1 MTMKKFGLFA
11 WLLTLLLAA
20 CQSSSNAENREITEE
35 DIARTVE
42 ATHIAEIEVE
52 GMTCEMGCGG
62 DIRKALRGT
71 GGVAKVDFDF
81 QADREV
87 NIARVQFDSNTIAAD
102 EMKKVIAGLNK
113 GQFQVGSIETKALPK
128 TDSSIDKSSSSDAA
142 PGVQMKN
149 SMLSLSDVVGIVASW
164 FF

>member
-11 WLLTLLLAA
+11 WFFTLMLAA
-20 CQSSSNAENREITEE
+20 CQSGSNAENREITEE

-87 NIARVQFDSNTIAAD
+87 NIARVQFDSETIAAE
-102 EMKKVIAGLNK
+102 EMKKVILSLNK
-113 GQFQVGSIETKALPK
+113 GQFQVGSIETKALSNA
-128 TDSSIDKSSSSDAA
+128 DSSVDNAGSKDSGS
-142 PGVQMKN
+142 GVQMKN
-149 SMLSLSDVVGIVASW
+149 SMLSLSDLVGIVASW

>member
-1 MTMKKFGLFA
+1 MKQLSILSWFFTLF
-11 WLLTLLLAA
+11 LFA
-20 CQSSSNAENREITEE
+20 CQSSSTKENREITEE

-42 ATHIAEIEVE
+42 ATHIAEFEVE

-62 DIRKALRGT
+62 DIRKALRHT

-87 NIARVQFDSNTIAAD
+87 NVAKVHFDAQTIDLNAMKRVI
-102 EMKKVIAGLNK
+102 EELNK
-113 GQFQVGSIETKALPK
+113 GQFQIHTMDSRAIPSVGTSIE
-128 TDSSIDKSSSSDAA
+128 SSSSKESGS
-142 PGVQMKN
+142 GVQMKN
-149 SMLSLSDVVGIVASW
+149 PMISLSEIVGRVASW